1 MESNKKQNFALWVS
15 FRTQDSWG
23 AHREKKPTGCEDTKE
38 MINCET
44 GLLTYTTHKINQN
57 KSKI

>member
-1 MESNKKQNFALWVS
+1 MGKFQNSGLMGCS
-15 FRTQDSWG
+15 QG
-23 AHREKKPTGCEDTKE
+23 KKKPTGCEDTKE

>member
-44 GLLTYTTHKINQN
+44 GLLTYTTHKN
-57 KSKI
+57 